1 MFLIFCLSNQHFLV
15 FSRDKASLH
24 RVIDKDRLSVIVRLA
39 GLVPEEEALK
49 RLNQQINYDGKSLL
63 KSIITVCELFEACK
77 FL

>member
-1 MFLIFCLSNQHFLV
+1 MLLIFCLSNQHFLV